1 MAQLASAIPDSLRWG
16 CSQSTIRTN
25 RYRLVPQGSQTVGE
39 NGTVRV
45 RLPERSLVRLS
56 SLSAYFDMALSGIS
70 TDATNFNNALIPSSF
85 KPFRSVRFLVNGQS
99 ASGHLAQNYDVIYNA
114 LVQSSVDDR
123 WALSRLAQGYKE
135 LIQFADDSSTSVTL
149 ATASAVQNNLIL
161 TAAGASATKS
171 QYMYAED
178 FLGLPR
184 INGKG
189 GQNGGV
195 IDTSLFGVVEVEFI
209 MNDNSILTTWGATAT
224 AVTNCQNI
232 HWAMSNF
239 RCEIDVISSVSPAY
253 VELMALKLSDPT
265 PIKCAF
271 QNYVQTVS
279 TATGNNRLQV
289 NSQCVDMIMVLPM
302 ASTWNTLV
310 PIAGQA
316 SALGGGGNAYGA
328 LANSSLYPVQP
339 VHYQF
344 NSGLDL
350 TNENTARL
358 QILVGSESYP
368 KTIISHALDVFDI
381 NTNSFFHGSTSNK
394 NLFYYGIGTS
404 STGAQFATYG
414 RALALAS
421 SCIHAQSFSLQ
432 SEGWSSSVLTGLDTA
447 SQNVDIIVQSQNFPA
462 QIGGA
467 DGVQMLVAL
476 TTSQLVYDPQTASV
490 SVIP

>member
-1 MAQLASAIPDSLRWG
+1 MAQLASSIPDSLRWG
-16 CSQSTIRTN
+16 LTQSTIRTN
-25 RYRLVPQGSQTVGE
+25 RYRLVPQGSQSVSE
-39 NGTVRV
+39 NGTIRV

-56 SLSAYFDMALSGIS
+56 SLSAYFNFNITGIA
-70 TDATNFNNALIPSSF
+70 TDAVAYNNALIPASY

-99 ASGHLAQNYDVIYNA
+99 ASGHMAQNYDVIYEA
-114 LVQSSVDDR
+114 LVQSSTDDR

-135 LIQFADDSSTSVTL
+135 LVGFSDDSSTGLTT
-149 ATASAVQNNLIL
+149 ATTAQNNLVI
-161 TAAGASATKS
+161 AGAGAATKT

-209 MNDNSILTTWGATAT
+209 LNDNSILTTWGATAA
-224 AVTNCQNI
+224 AVAACQNI
-232 HWAMSNF
+232 HWNMDSF
-239 RCEIDVISSVSPAY
+239 RVEIDVITNVSAAY
-253 VELMALKLSDPT
+253 VEIMGLKLSDQT

-271 QNYVQTVS
+271 QNYVQTIS

-302 ASTWNTLV
+302 AYNWNTLV
-310 PIAGQA
+310 PITPA
-316 SALGGGGNAYGA
+316 SALGGGNIAFGVLTAG
-328 LANSSLYPVQP
+328 SQYPTQP

-344 NSGLDL
+344 NSGLNVA
-350 TNENTARL
+350 TENSARL
-358 QILVGSESYP
+358 QIILGSESYP
-368 KTIISHALDVFDI
+368 RTIISHALDVFDI

-394 NLFYYGIGTS
+394 NQFYYGLK
-404 STGAQFATYG
+404 ATATADVFNAHYS
-414 RALALAS
+414 RALALAT

-432 SEGWSSSVLTGLDTA
+432 SEGWASSVLTGLDTA
-447 SQNVDIIVQSQNFPA
+447 SQNVDCIVQSQNFPA
-462 QIGGA
+462 QIGGQ

-490 SVIP
+490 SIVP

>member
-1 MAQLASAIPDSLRWG
+1 MAQLASSIPDSLRWG

-25 RYRLVPQGSQTVGE
+25 RYRLVPQGSQSAGQ
-39 NGTVRV
+39 NGTIRV

-56 SLSAYFDMALSGIS
+56 SLSAYFDFTISGIA
-70 TDATNFNNALIPSSF
+70 TDATNYNNALIPASY

-99 ASGHLAQNYDVIYNA
+99 ASGHLAQNYDVIYEA
-114 LVQSSVDDR
+114 LVQSSTDDR
-123 WALSRLAQGYKE
+123 WAYSRLAQGYKE
-135 LIQFADDSSTSVTL
+135 LVQFADDSSTGITSLTTTSNAL
-149 ATASAVQNNLIL
+149 QL
-161 TAAGASATKS
+161 TAAGSSATKT

-209 MNDNSILTTWGATAT
+209 LNDNSILTTWGATAL
-224 AVTNCQNI
+224 AVAACQNI
-232 HWAMSNF
+232 SWSMANF

-253 VELMALKLSDPT
+253 VELMAMKLSDPA

-271 QNYVQTVS
+271 QNYVQSVS
-279 TATGNNRLQV
+279 TETGNNRLQV
-289 NSQCVDMIMVLPM
+289 NSSCVDMIMVLPM

-310 PIAGQA
+310 PIGPN
-316 SALGGGGNAYGA
+316 SALGGAGNAYGV
-328 LANSSLYPVQP
+328 LTQGSQYPVQP

-344 NSGLDL
+344 NSGLNL

-358 QILVGSESYP
+358 QILVGSETYP

-394 NLFYYGIGTS
+394 NMFYYGILA
-404 STGAQFATYG
+404 GAATAYSPIYS
-414 RALALAS
+414 RSIALAS
-421 SCIHAQSFSLQ
+421 SCIHAQAFSLQ

-447 SQNVDIIVQSQNFPA
+447 SQNVDIIIQSQNFPA

-490 SVIP
+490 SVVP

>member
-56 SLSAYFDMALSGIS
+56 SLSAYFDFSITGIS
-70 TDATNFNNALIPSSF
+70 TNATDYNNALIPSSF

-123 WALSRLAQGYKE
+123 WAYSRLAQGYKE
-135 LIQFADDSSTSVTL
+135 LVQFADDASTGVTTATTSSNALVLS
-149 ATASAVQNNLIL
+149 
-161 TAAGASATKS
+161 AAGASTTKS

-209 MNDNSILTTWGATAT
+209 MNDNSILTTWGATAN
-224 AVTNCQNI
+224 AVTACQNI
-232 HWAMSNF
+232 HWGMQNF

-253 VELMALKLSDPT
+253 VELMALKLSDPA

-310 PIAGQA
+310 PIKPN
-316 SALGGGGNAYGA
+316 SALGGAGNAFGA
-328 LANSSLYPVQP
+328 LTNGSYYPIQP

-344 NSGLDL
+344 NCGLDL

-358 QILVGSESYP
+358 QILVGSETYP

-394 NLFYYGIGTS
+394 NMFYYGALA
-404 STGAQFATYG
+404 GATAGSYSIIYS
-414 RALALAS
+414 RAMALAS

-462 QIGGA
+462 QIGGS

>member
-1 MAQLASAIPDSLRWG
+1 MAQMASSIPDSLRWG
-16 CSQSTIRTN
+16 CTQSTIRTN
-25 RYRLVPQGSQTVGE
+25 RYRLVPQGSQAVSE

-45 RLPERSLVRLS
+45 RLPERSLIRLS
-56 SLSAYFDMALSGIS
+56 SLSAYFNFNITGIS
-70 TDATNFNNALIPSSF
+70 TSATDYNNALIPASY

-99 ASGHLAQNYDVIYNA
+99 ASGHLAQNYDVIYEA
-114 LVQSSVDDR
+114 LVQSSTDDR
-123 WALSRLAQGYKE
+123 WAYSRLAQGYKE
-135 LIQFADDSSTSVTL
+135 LVQFADDSSSGVTS
-149 ATASAVQNNLIL
+149 ATSAQNSLVL
-161 TAAGASATKS
+161 TAAGAATKS

-189 GQNGGV
+189 GVNGGV
-195 IDTSLFGVVEVEFI
+195 LDTSLFGVCEVEFI
-209 MNDNSILTTWGATAT
+209 MNDNSILTTWGATAN
-224 AVTNCQNI
+224 AVAACQNI
-232 HWAMSNF
+232 HWAMDSF

-253 VELMALKLSDPT
+253 VELMAMKLSDSA

-310 PIAGQA
+310 PIGPN
-316 SALGGGGNAYGA
+316 SALGGAGNPFGA
-328 LANSSLYPVQP
+328 LTAGSQYPVQP

-344 NSGLDL
+344 NSGLNL
-350 TNENTARL
+350 TTEGNCRL
-358 QILVGSESYP
+358 QILVGSETYP

-394 NLFYYGIGTS
+394 NQFYYGLLSG
-404 STGAQFATYG
+404 TGAIYS
-414 RALALAS
+414 RAIALAS
-421 SCIHAQSFSLQ
+421 SCIHAQAFSLQ
-432 SEGWSSSVLTGLDTA
+432 SEGWASSVLTGLDTA

-467 DGVQMLVAL
+467 DGIQMLVAL
-476 TTSQLVYDPQTASV
+476 TTSQLVYSPETASV

>member
-16 CSQSTIRTN
+16 LSQSTIRTN
-25 RYRLVPQGSQTVGE
+25 RYRLVPQGSQSVSE
-39 NGTVRV
+39 NGTIRV

-56 SLSAYFDMALSGIS
+56 SLSAYFNFNLSGIS
-70 TDATNFNNALIPSSF
+70 TDAVNYNNALIPSSY

-99 ASGHLAQNYDVIYNA
+99 ASGHLAQNYDVIYEA
-114 LVQSSVDDR
+114 LVESSTDDR

-135 LIQFADDSSTSVTL
+135 LVGFSDDSSTGLTT
-149 ATASAVQNNLIL
+149 ATTATNNLVIAAASA
-161 TAAGASATKS
+161 ASTKT

-209 MNDNSILTTWGATAT
+209 LNDNSILTTWGATAIGV
-224 AVTNCQNI
+224 AACQNI
-232 HWAMSNF
+232 HWAMTEF
-239 RCEIDVISSVSPAY
+239 RCEVDVISSVSPAY
-253 VELMALKLSDPT
+253 VELMAMKLSDPA

-271 QNYVQTVS
+271 QNYVQTIS

-310 PIAGQA
+310 PITPS
-316 SALGGGGNAYGA
+316 SALGGAGA
-328 LANSSLYPVQP
+328 AFGVLTAGSQYPVQP

-344 NSGLDL
+344 NCGLNVA
-350 TNENTARL
+350 TENQARL
-358 QILVGSESYP
+358 QILVGSETYP

-394 NLFYYGIGTS
+394 NQFYYGLK
-404 STGAQFATYG
+404 ATATADVFNVHYS

-432 SEGWSSSVLTGLDTA
+432 SEGWASSVLTGLDTA
-447 SQNVDIIVQSQNFPA
+447 SQNVDVIVQSQNFPA

-490 SVIP
+490 SIIP

>member
-16 CSQSTIRTN
+16 LSQSTIRTN
-25 RYRLVPQGSQTVGE
+25 RYRLVPQGSQSVSE
-39 NGTVRV
+39 NGTIRV

-56 SLSAYFDMALSGIS
+56 SLSAYFNFNLTGIS
-70 TDATNFNNALIPSSF
+70 INATDYNNALIPASY

-99 ASGHLAQNYDVIYNA
+99 ASGHLAQNYDVIYEA
-114 LVQSSVDDR
+114 LVQSSTDDR
-123 WALSRLAQGYKE
+123 WALSRLSQGYKE
-135 LIQFADDSSTSVTL
+135 LIQYADDSSTGLT
-149 ATASAVQNNLIL
+149 ATASAQNNLVL
-161 TAAGASATKS
+161 GAVGTSTTKT

-209 MNDNSILTTWGATAT
+209 LNDNSILTTWGATANGVT
-224 AVTNCQNI
+224 ACQNI
-232 HWAMSNF
+232 HWNMDSF

-253 VELMALKLSDPT
+253 VELMAMKLSDPS

-271 QNYVQTVS
+271 QNYVQTIS

-310 PIAGQA
+310 PITPASGLGNSAGT
-316 SALGGGGNAYGA
+316 AYG
-328 LANSSLYPVQP
+328 LLTSGVQYPVQP

-344 NSGLDL
+344 NSGLNVA
-350 TNENTARL
+350 TENQARL
-358 QILVGSESYP
+358 QILVGSETYP
-368 KTIISHALDVFDI
+368 KTIISHAIDVFDI

-394 NLFYYGIGTS
+394 NMFYYGLLAVGQQAT
-404 STGAQFATYG
+404 TAQTAAYYS

-432 SEGWSSSVLTGLDTA
+432 SEGWASSVLTGLDTA
-447 SQNVDIIVQSQNFPA
+447 SQNVDVIVQSQNFPA
-462 QIGGA
+462 LV

>member
-25 RYRLVPQGSQTVGE
+25 RYRLVPQGSQSVSE
-39 NGTVRV
+39 NGTIRV

-56 SLSAYFDMALSGIS
+56 SLSAYFNFNISGIS
-70 TDATNFNNALIPSSF
+70 TGATDFNNALIPSSY

-99 ASGHLAQNYDVIYNA
+99 ASGHLAQNYDVIYSA

-135 LIQFADDSSTSVTL
+135 LIQFADDSSTSLDLSTG
-149 ATASAVQNNLIL
+149 SALQNNLIL
-161 TAAGASATKS
+161 TTAGASATKT

-189 GQNGGV
+189 GVNGGV

-209 MNDNSILTTWGATAT
+209 LNDNSILTTWGATAN
-224 AVTNCQNI
+224 AVTACQNI
-232 HWAMSNF
+232 HWAMSEF
-239 RCEIDVISSVSPAY
+239 RCEVDVISSVSPAY
-253 VELMALKLSDPT
+253 VELMALKLSDPA

-271 QNYVQTVS
+271 QNYVQTIS

-310 PIAGQA
+310 PIGP
-316 SALGGGGNAYGA
+316 SSKLGGGGNAYGA
-328 LANSSLYPVQP
+328 LSNSAYYPVQP

-350 TNENTARL
+350 GDEDTCRL
-358 QILVGSESYP
+358 QIVVGSETYP
-368 KTIISHALDVFDI
+368 KTIITHALDVFDI

-394 NLFYYGIGTS
+394 NLFYYGVATS
-404 STGAQFATYG
+404 LTGAVFPTYA
-414 RALALAS
+414 RALALAT

-447 SQNVDIIVQSQNFPA
+447 SQNVDIIVQSQNFPDL
-462 QIGGA
+462 A

>member
-1 MAQLASAIPDSLRWG
+1 MAQLASSIPDSLRWG

-25 RYRLVPQGSQTVGE
+25 RYRLVPQGSQSAGQ
-39 NGTVRV
+39 NGTIRV

-56 SLSAYFDMALSGIS
+56 SLSAYFDFTISGIS
-70 TDATNFNNALIPSSF
+70 TNATDFNNALIPASY

-99 ASGHLAQNYDVIYNA
+99 ASGHLAQNYDVIYEA
-114 LVQSSVDDR
+114 LVQSSTDDR
-123 WALSRLAQGYKE
+123 WAFSRLAQGYKE
-135 LIQFADDSSTSVTL
+135 LVQFADDSSTGVTT
-149 ATASAVQNNLIL
+149 ATTAQNALQL
-161 TAAGASATKS
+161 TAAGAATKT

-209 MNDNSILTTWGATAT
+209 LNDNSILTTWGATAN
-224 AVTNCQNI
+224 AVAACQNI
-232 HWAMSNF
+232 TWAMANF

-253 VELMALKLSDPT
+253 VELMALKLSDPA

-271 QNYVQTVS
+271 QNYVQSVS

-289 NSQCVDMIMVLPM
+289 NSSCVDMIMVLPM

-310 PIAGQA
+310 PIKPN
-316 SALGGGGNAYGA
+316 SALGGAGA
-328 LANSSLYPVQP
+328 AFGILTQGSYYPVQP

-350 TNENTARL
+350 TSENTCRL
-358 QILVGSESYP
+358 QILVGSETYP

-394 NLFYYGIGTS
+394 NMFYYGIVA
-404 STGAQFATYG
+404 GAAGAYSPIYS

-421 SCIHAQSFSLQ
+421 SCIHAQAFSLQ
-432 SEGWSSSVLTGLDTA
+432 SEGWASSVLTGLDTA

-490 SVIP
+490 SVVP

>member
-16 CSQSTIRTN
+16 LSQSTIRTN
-25 RYRLVPQGSQTVGE
+25 RYRLVPQGSQSVSE
-39 NGTVRV
+39 NGTIRV

-56 SLSAYFDMALSGIS
+56 SLSAYFNLNITGIA
-70 TDATNFNNALIPSSF
+70 TDATNYNNALIPSSY

-99 ASGHLAQNYDVIYNA
+99 ASGHLAQNYDVIYSA
-114 LVQSSVDDR
+114 LVQSSTDDR

-135 LIQFADDSSTSVTL
+135 LVQFSDDSSTGVTT
-149 ATASAVQNNLIL
+149 ATSAQNSLVL
-161 TAAGASATKS
+161 TAAGAATKT

-209 MNDNSILTTWGATAT
+209 LNDNSILTTWGATAI
-224 AVTNCQNI
+224 AVAACQNI
-232 HWAMSNF
+232 HWNMDSF

-253 VELMALKLSDPT
+253 VELMAMKLSDPA

-271 QNYVQTVS
+271 QNYVQTIS

-310 PIAGQA
+310 PIAPN
-316 SALGGGGNAYGA
+316 SALGGAGAAYGA
-328 LANSSLYPVQP
+328 LTAGSQYPVQP

-344 NSGLDL
+344 NSGLNL
-350 TNENTARL
+350 ATENQARL
-358 QILVGSESYP
+358 QILVGSETYP

-394 NLFYYGIGTS
+394 NMFYYGTLGG
-404 STGAQFATYG
+404 TGAYYS

-432 SEGWSSSVLTGLDTA
+432 SEGWASSVLTGLDTA
-447 SQNVDIIVQSQNFPA
+447 SQNVDVIVQSQNFPA
-462 QIGGA
+462 QIGGL

-490 SVIP
+490 SIVP

>member
-56 SLSAYFDMALSGIS
+56 SLSAYFDFSITGIS
-70 TDATNFNNALIPSSF
+70 TNATDYNNALIPSSF

-123 WALSRLAQGYKE
+123 WAFSRLAQGYKE
-135 LIQFADDSSTSVTL
+135 LTQFADDSSTGVTT
-149 ATASAVQNNLIL
+149 ATSAQNALVL
-161 TAAGASATKS
+161 SAAGASTTKS

-209 MNDNSILTTWGATAT
+209 MNDNSILTTWGATAN
-224 AVTNCQNI
+224 AVTACQNI
-232 HWAMSNF
+232 HWGMQNF

-253 VELMALKLSDPT
+253 VELMALKLSDPA

-310 PIAGQA
+310 PIKPN
-316 SALGGGGNAYGA
+316 SALGGAGNAFGA
-328 LANSSLYPVQP
+328 LTNGSYYAVQP

-350 TNENTARL
+350 TNENTCRL
-358 QILVGSESYP
+358 QILVGSETYP

-394 NLFYYGIGTS
+394 NLFYYGVVA
-404 STGAQFATYG
+404 GATAGSASPIYS

>member
-1 MAQLASAIPDSLRWG
+1 MAQLASSIPDSLRWG

-25 RYRLVPQGSQTVGE
+25 RYRLVPQGSTSVGE
-39 NGTVRV
+39 NGTVRI

-56 SLSAYFDMALSGIS
+56 SLSAYFDMTLSGIS
-70 TDATNFNNALIPSSF
+70 IDATNFNNALIPSSF

-114 LVQSSVDDR
+114 LIQSSVDDR

-135 LIQFADDSSTSVTL
+135 LIQFADDSSTSLTL
-149 ATASAVQNNLIL
+149 ATASALQNSLVL
-161 TAAGASATKS
+161 ASAGASATKT

-189 GQNGGV
+189 GVNGGV

-224 AVTNCQNI
+224 AVTNCSNI
-232 HWAMSNF
+232 HWGMTNF
-239 RCEIDVISSVSPAY
+239 RCEIDVITSVSPAY
-253 VELMALKLSDPT
+253 VELMALKLSDPA
-265 PIKCAF
+265 PIKVAF

-279 TATGNNRLQV
+279 TAQGNNRLQV

-310 PIAGQA
+310 PIGGQA
-316 SALGGGGNAYGA
+316 SALGGGGNAFGA

-344 NSGLDL
+344 NSGCDL
-350 TNENTARL
+350 TNENTVRL
-358 QILVGSESYP
+358 QIIVGSQTYP
-368 KTIISHALDVFDI
+368 QTVIAHALDIFDI

-394 NLFYYGIGTS
+394 NLFYYGIATTT
-404 STGAQFATYG
+404 TGAQFATYS

-432 SEGWSSSVLTGLDTA
+432 SEGWASSVLTGLDTA
-447 SQNVDIIVQSQNFPA
+447 SQNVDIIVQSQFFPR

>member
-1 MAQLASAIPDSLRWG
+1 MAQLASAIPDSLKWG
-16 CSQSTIRTN
+16 CTQSTIRTN
-25 RYRLVPQGSQTVGE
+25 RYRLVPQGSQSAGQ
-39 NGTVRV
+39 NGTIRV

-56 SLSAYFDMALSGIS
+56 SLSAYFNFNIFGLSS
-70 TDATNFNNALIPSSF
+70 NATDFNNALIPASY

-99 ASGHLAQNYDVIYNA
+99 ASGHLAQNYDVIYEA
-114 LVQSSVDDR
+114 LVQSSTDDR
-123 WALSRLAQGYKE
+123 WALSRLSQGYKE
-135 LIQFADDSSTSVTL
+135 LVAFADDSSTGVTT
-149 ATASAVQNNLIL
+149 ATTTTNNLVIASAIAAP
-161 TAAGASATKS
+161 AAGVPYKT

-209 MNDNSILTTWGATAT
+209 LNDNSILTTWGATAN
-224 AVTNCQNI
+224 AVTACQNI
-232 HWAMSNF
+232 SWSLSDF
-239 RCEIDVISSVSPAY
+239 RCEISVVSSVSPAY
-253 VELMALKLSDPT
+253 VELMAMRLSDSA

-271 QNYVQTVS
+271 QNYVQSVA
-279 TATGNNRLQV
+279 TASGNNRLQV
-289 NSQCVDMIMVLPM
+289 NSSCVDMLMVLPM
-302 ASTWNTLV
+302 AYNWNTLV
-310 PIAGQA
+310 PIGPN
-316 SALGGGGNAYGA
+316 SALGGAGNAYGA
-328 LANSSLYPVQP
+328 LTAGSFYPVQP

-350 TNENTARL
+350 TTEATCRL
-358 QILVGSESYP
+358 QILVGSETYP

-381 NTNSFFHGSTSNK
+381 NQDSFFHGSTSNK
-394 NLFYYGIGTS
+394 NMFYYGLAG
-404 STGAQFATYG
+404 GASATYS

-421 SCIHAQSFSLQ
+421 SCIHAQAFSLQ
-432 SEGWSSSVLTGLDTA
+432 SEGWASSVLTGLDTA

-462 QIGGA
+462 AAGA
-467 DGVQMLVAL
+467 NVGVQMLVAL

>member
-1 MAQLASAIPDSLRWG
+1 MAQLASSIPDSLRWG

-25 RYRLVPQGSQTVGE
+25 RYRLVPQGSQSAGQ
-39 NGTVRV
+39 NGTIRV

-56 SLSAYFDMALSGIS
+56 SLSAYFNFNLSGIS
-70 TDATNFNNALIPSSF
+70 TNATDYNNALIPASY

-99 ASGHLAQNYDVIYNA
+99 ASGHLAQNYDVIYEA
-114 LVQSSVDDR
+114 LVQSSTDDR

-135 LIQFADDSSTSVTL
+135 LVGFSDDSSTGVTL
-149 ATASAVQNNLIL
+149 ATTTSNVLFL
-161 TAAGASATKS
+161 GAAGTSTTKT

-209 MNDNSILTTWGATAT
+209 LNDNSILTTWGATAN
-224 AVTNCQNI
+224 AVAACQNI
-232 HWAMSNF
+232 TWSMDNF

-253 VELMALKLSDPT
+253 VELMAMKLSDPA

-271 QNYVQTVS
+271 QNYVQTIS

-289 NSQCVDMIMVLPM
+289 NSSCVDMIMVLPM
-302 ASTWNTLV
+302 AYNWNTLV
-310 PIAGQA
+310 PITPS
-316 SALGGGGNAYGA
+316 SALGTPAGA
-328 LANSSLYPVQP
+328 FGLLTSGAIYPVQP

-344 NSGLDL
+344 NSALDL
-350 TNENTARL
+350 TNEDTCRL
-358 QILVGSESYP
+358 QILVGSETYP

-394 NLFYYGIGTS
+394 NMFYYGV
-404 STGAQFATYG
+404 QATAAGGVQNVVYS

-421 SCIHAQSFSLQ
+421 SCIHAQAFSLQ

-462 QIGGA
+462 PSGA
-467 DGVQMLVAL
+467 NAGVQMLVAL

>member
-25 RYRLVPQGSQTVGE
+25 RYRLVPQGSQSVAQ
-39 NGTVRV
+39 NGTIRV

-56 SLSAYFDMALSGIS
+56 SLSAYFNFNIAGIS
-70 TDATNFNNALIPSSF
+70 TNATDFNNALIPASY
-85 KPFRSVRFLVNGQS
+85 KPFRSVRFLVNGMS
-99 ASGHLAQNYDVIYNA
+99 ASGHLAQNYDVIYES
-114 LVQSSVDDR
+114 LVQSSTDDR
-123 WALSRLAQGYKE
+123 WAYSRLAQGYKE
-135 LIQFADDSSTSVTL
+135 LVQYADDSSTGVTS
-149 ATASAVQNNLIL
+149 TTTTQNNLVL
-161 TAAGASATKS
+161 AAAGASSTKT

-209 MNDNSILTTWGATAT
+209 LNDNSILTTWGATAN
-224 AVTNCQNI
+224 AVTACQNI
-232 HWAMSNF
+232 TWNMDSF

-253 VELMALKLSDPT
+253 VELMALKLSDPA

-271 QNYVQTVS
+271 QNYVQSVS

-289 NSQCVDMIMVLPM
+289 NSSCVDMIMVLPM
-302 ASTWNTLV
+302 AAEWNTLV
-310 PIAGQA
+310 PIGPN
-316 SALGGGGNAYGA
+316 SALGGAGNAYGA
-328 LANSSLYPVQP
+328 LTSGSQYPVQP

-344 NSGLDL
+344 NSGLNL
-350 TNENTARL
+350 SNENTCRL
-358 QILVGSESYP
+358 QILVGSETYP

-394 NLFYYGIGTS
+394 NMFYYGLLAGAAS
-404 STGAQFATYG
+404 ATGAFYS

-447 SQNVDIIVQSQNFPA
+447 SQNVDIIVQSQNFPNIA
-462 QIGGA
+462 N
-467 DGVQMLVAL
+467 GVQMLVAL

>member
-1 MAQLASAIPDSLRWG
+1 MAQLASAIPDSLKWG
-16 CSQSTIRTN
+16 CTQSTIRTN
-25 RYRLVPQGSQTVGE
+25 RYRLVPQGSQSAGQ
-39 NGTVRV
+39 NGTIRV

-56 SLSAYFDMALSGIS
+56 SLSAYFDFTISGIS
-70 TDATNFNNALIPSSF
+70 TNATDFNNALIPSSY

-99 ASGHLAQNYDVIYNA
+99 ASGHLAQNYDVIYEA
-114 LVQSSVDDR
+114 LVQSSTDDR
-123 WALSRLAQGYKE
+123 WALSRLSQGYKE
-135 LIQFADDSSTSVTL
+135 LVAFSDDSSTGVTT
-149 ATASAVQNNLIL
+149 ATTTQNNLII
-161 TAAGASATKS
+161 AAPGAGTKT

-209 MNDNSILTTWGATAT
+209 LNDNSILTTWGATAN
-224 AVTNCQNI
+224 AVAACQNI
-232 HWAMSNF
+232 SWAMANF

-253 VELMALKLSDPT
+253 VELMAMRLSDSA

-271 QNYVQTVS
+271 QNYVQSVA
-279 TATGNNRLQV
+279 TASGNNRLQV
-289 NSQCVDMIMVLPM
+289 NSSCVDMIMVLPM
-302 ASTWNTLV
+302 AYNWNTLV
-310 PIAGQA
+310 PIGPN
-316 SALGGGGNAYGA
+316 SALGGAGNAYGQLTA
-328 LANSSLYPVQP
+328 GSFYPVQP

-350 TNENTARL
+350 TTEATCRL
-358 QILVGSESYP
+358 QILVGSETYP

-381 NTNSFFHGSTSNK
+381 NANSFFHGSTSNK
-394 NLFYYGIGTS
+394 NMFYYGLAG
-404 STGAQFATYG
+404 GASATYS
-414 RALALAS
+414 RAIALAS
-421 SCIHAQSFSLQ
+421 SCIHAQAFSLQ

-462 QIGGA
+462 AAGA
-467 DGVQMLVAL
+467 NVGVQMLVAL